1 MYCQRCGKELNPG
14 AVYCHNCGARIGEYS
29 PADWWWTWRRERWE
43 RHDWEPMD
51 AVWGAISGI
60 GYLIIIGLT
69 IFSYPDVFT
78 LSIKYLESWGTYGH
92 PVLPPYA
99 LGQAIIYL
107 FAACGIWGIVSSGL
121 RLAFSNRFARSIR
134 GVVGGL
140 FSLYVA
146 FILNRFYARAFSGA
160 TLVLVFFVG
169 LAVVVLVNA
178 MVSHFL
184 PRRRGQKQASTT

>member
-1 MYCQRCGKELNPG
+1 MYCQKCGKELNPD
-14 AVYCHNCGARIGEYS
+14 ATYCQNCGARIGEYS
-29 PADWWWTWRRERWE
+29 PADWWWTRRRERWE

-51 AVWGAISGI
+51 ALWGAISGI

-69 IFSYPDVFT
+69 FFSYPSVLT
-78 LSIKYLESWGTYGH
+78 LAIKYLESWGTYGH

-107 FAACGIWGIVSSGL
+107 STACGVWGIISSGF
-121 RLAFSNRFARSIR
+121 RLAFTSRFARSVR

-160 TLVLVFFVG
+160 ALVLAFFVG
-169 LAVVVLVNA
+169 LAIVVLVNA

-184 PRRRGQKQASTT
+184 PRRRGQK